1 MDFLTSKKGGQ
12 DVQIL
17 EGIKVVDL
25 TQFISGSRCTQILA
39 DMGAEVVKVEPPFGD
54 TLRLIFKLIAG
65 AERNYSV
72 FNRNKFGIAVNWR
85 KPEGQEILR
94 RLAATSDIFVHNLMP
109 GTLERYGL
117 GYDDLRKLKE
127 NIIYVSISGFGAEG
141 VNPERGAFDIVAQAT
156 SGQFWNDME
165 TLRTPTN
172 YWGDMMSGAY
182 GAIAAL
188 MALVHR
194 MKTGEGQ
201 YVDMSMQD
209 VLYFNNYRAMI
220 NRAME
225 PIMKAVEETLG
236 RRPDDVLNSDDRM
249 PFYGFFK
256 SSDGKVAIVAL
267 TERQWKELT
276 ETLGHPE
283 MVSDPRFSDVVARI
297 HNHGEAVA
305 FIEEWTSKHTSKE
318 IVQILEGKKIPC
330 GVAYTVDEV
339 NSDENLRERGMFKKI
354 VHKRFGEIDV
364 PGIPYKFSRTEGEIR
379 MPAPELG
386 EHNRF
391 ILEEWLGYARE
402 DIERLN
408 NEGIIV

>member
-1 MDFLTSKKGGQ
+1 MKVLD
-12 DVQIL
+12 
-17 EGIKVVDL
+17 GIRVVDL

-54 TLRLIFKLIAG
+54 TLRLIFRLIAG

-94 RLAATSDIFVHNLMP
+94 RLAKASDIFVHNLMP

-117 GYDDLRKLKE
+117 GYNDLRSLNE
-127 NIIYVSISGFGAEG
+127 DIIYLSISGFGAKG
-141 VNPERGAFDIVAQAT
+141 VNPERGAFDIIAQAT

-165 TLRTPTN
+165 TLRTPAN

-188 MALVHR
+188 MALIHR

-276 ETLGHPE
+276 IISGHPDL
-283 MVSDPRFSDVVARI
+283 VSDTRFSDIVARI
-297 HNHGEAVA
+297 HNHNEAVA
-305 FIEEWTSKHTSKE
+305 FIEEWTSKHTAKE
-318 IVQILEGKKIPC
+318 IVEILEGKKIPC

-339 NSDENLRERGMFKKI
+339 NRDDNLRERGMFQKI

-364 PGIPYKFSRTEGEIR
+364 PGIPYKFSKTEGELR

-386 EHNRF
+386 EHNRY

-402 DIERLN
+402 DIKRLN
-408 NEGIIV
+408 NEGIVV